1 MGTIPMLVLLLSL
14 CRCIAARSSNI
25 PRCAN
30 TKFGH
35 KNSMKDHVLVN
46 HRYFSTCESN
56 ADMLDGTYTQT
67 RMSVERWKSEC
78 IRRKKGDW
86 RKFVQE
92 ALDAQLAAAQAVPV
106 APVLPS
112 QAAAAPSP
120 YLPPVP
126 TELSDVV
133 WEQAPEVP
141 PYPAQTAHTGQ
152 ICHMPQYD
160 LTWNLVDFSAVAT
173 TKPSLEEYGAVGGV
187 PLAEDVLARGV
198 HSACNLNTSFLE
210 FCGEVMDTGTFL
222 VEDMTHEAML
232 QSSFRLPPL
241 LSPLPPDTPRTVAA
255 TSSVEA
261 SAAACGAVPSA
272 SPHPLTSTTR
282 KRLRPLLTIS
292 S

>member
-1 MGTIPMLVLLLSL
+1 MQVY
-14 CRCIAARSSNI
+14 RCPFPNI

-46 HRYFSTCESN
+46 HKYFSTCESN
-56 ADMLDGTYTQT
+56 TDMLDGTYTQT

-126 TELSDVV
+126 TELSAVV
-133 WEQAPEVP
+133 WEQAPEIP

-152 ICHMPQYD
+152 IFHMPQYD
-160 LTWNLVDFSAVAT
+160 HVTWDPVVDFSAVAT
-173 TKPSLEEYGAVGGV
+173 TKPSLEEYGAVGGA

-198 HSACNLNTSFLE
+198 HSACNLNSSFLT
-210 FCGEVMDTGTFL
+210 FCGEIMDTGTFL
-222 VEDMTHEAML
+222 VEDVTHEAML
-232 QSSFRLPPL
+232 QGTSVSLLFSL
-241 LSPLPPDTPRTVAA
+241 LSLQTHRRLQQLPHQWRPMLLC
-255 TSSVEA
+255 VEQ
-261 SAAACGAVPSA
+261 C
-272 SPHPLTSTTR
+272 
-282 KRLRPLLTIS
+282 LRPLLTS
-292 S
+292 STSIMRKCLRYLLIILLSMRMS

>member
-1 MGTIPMLVLLLSL
+1 ML
-14 CRCIAARSSNI
+14 
-25 PRCAN
+25 
-30 TKFGH
+30 
-35 KNSMKDHVLVN
+35 
-46 HRYFSTCESN
+46 E
-56 ADMLDGTYTQT
+56 GTYTQT

-152 ICHMPQYD
+152 IFHMPQYD
-160 LTWNLVDFSAVAT
+160 HVTWNPRGLQCCGHNKALT
-173 TKPSLEEYGAVGGV
+173 GGV
-187 PLAEDVLARGV
+187 WSGGRCAPGGGRAGERSALGV
-198 HSACNLNTSFLE
+198 QPEHL
-210 FCGEVMDTGTFL
+210 
-222 VEDMTHEAML
+222 
-232 QSSFRLPPL
+232 LP
-241 LSPLPPDTPRTVAA
+241 
-255 TSSVEA
+255 
-261 SAAACGAVPSA
+261 
-272 SPHPLTSTTR
+272 
-282 KRLRPLLTIS
+282 
-292 S
+292 